1 MIISVKHIPK
11 TVTFEI
17 TLEDVEIKQL
27 DKAIYE
33 LLNSQLKVDNRY
45 EEAIEFLTVVQ
56 ENLNPKTETD
66 GD

>member
-1 MIISVKHIPK
+1 MTIAVKHIPK

-33 LLNSQLKVDNRY
+33 LLNSEIKVDNRY
-45 EEAIEFLTVVQ
+45 EEAIDFLTVIQ
-56 ENLNPKTETD
+56 ENLNPKLEQD